1 MEQIPAWLLWLVGTA
16 ITIFGALASSAVLVA
31 FLNRRW
37 NKKDADRTLA
47 DGNKQA
53 EISAESKLIDN
64 LLSRITK
71 LESDV
76 SELNRLLSK
85 EMADKARLEEQNKNM
100 AVEID
105 RLRKRLADL
114 EQSDIHRSNG

>member
-100 AVEID
+100 AIEID